1 MFSSELVL
9 TSNEIEKIQM
19 IFKNHSEIEKVII
32 YGSSAKGNYKP
43 YSDIDISL
51 IGNINLTLQNK
62 IELELD
68 DLLLPYKFDVSIFY
82 KIENKELIDPINRVG
97 KTIYF
102 SNNSP
107 AANPVDGSANN

>member
-1 MFSSELVL
+1 MFDSKLGL
-9 TSNEIEKIQM
+9 KSNEIEKIQM

-32 YGSSAKGNYKP
+32 YGSRAKGNYKP

-68 DLLLPYKFDVSIFY
+68 DLLLPYKFDISIFY
-82 KIENKELIDPINRVG
+82 KIENKELVDHINRVG
-97 KTIYF
+97 KTIYL

-107 AANPVDGSANN
+107 AVNNR